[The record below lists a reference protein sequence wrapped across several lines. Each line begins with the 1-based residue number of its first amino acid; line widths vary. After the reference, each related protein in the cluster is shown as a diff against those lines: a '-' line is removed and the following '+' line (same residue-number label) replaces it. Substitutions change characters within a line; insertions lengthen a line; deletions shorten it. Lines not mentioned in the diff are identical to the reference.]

1 MSDDVLM
8 SSEEQYRRAR
18 ALLEDPLLRQVIR
31 EMDENAVMTWR
42 RSTNVQQREDAW
54 HMQTALAK
62 FNAELLRRI
71 EDAKVAEANE
81 RQQRRVVRV

>member
-1 MSDDVLM
+1 MPA
-8 SSEEQYRRAR
+8 EEQYRRAR
-18 ALLEDPLLRQVIR
+18 ALLEDPLLAQVIR

-71 EDAKVAEANE
+71 ENIQVAEANE
-81 RQQRRVVRV
+81 RQARRAVRG

>member
-1 MSDDVLM
+1 MMSA
-8 SSEEQYRRAR
+8 EEQYRRAR
-18 ALLEDPLLRQVIR
+18 ALLEDPLLQQVIR
-31 EMDENAVMTWR
+31 DMDANAVMTWR

-71 EDAKVAEANE
+71 EDVKVADANE
-81 RQQRRVVRV
+81 NLRRHQRVARG